1 LLSELFELL
10 LLLLFEEVPL
20 LRLLPLLLET
30 DPLLRLLPLLLE
42 TDPLLRLL
50 LPLLLETDPLLLPWL
65 LRDETL
71 LPFDET
77 LLRLCDLAAGADDL

>member
-1 LLSELFELL
+1 LLSEFFELL
-10 LLLLFEEVPL
+10 ELLLFEEVPL

-30 DPLLRLLPLLLE
+30 DPLL
-42 TDPLLRLL
+42 
-50 LPLLLETDPLLLPWL
+50 LPWLL

-77 LLRLCDLAAGADDL
+77 LLLRLCDLAAGADDL

>member
-1 LLSELFELL
+1 LE
-10 LLLLFEEVPL
+10 LLLFEEVPL

-30 DPLLRLLPLLLE
+30 E
-42 TDPLLRLL
+42 
-50 LPLLLETDPLLLPWL
+50 PLLLPWL

-77 LLRLCDLAAGADDL
+77 LLRLLLLCDLAAGADELREAEGDDF